1 VSVTIRAPLQ
11 LVPFAVGESAR
22 ERKSS
27 SRFSNDGEPA
37 RIPSITRNCSR
48 AANGRRSTDGSR
60 GREREREREQGGRA
74 AREGAENRDSDINDS
89 RIEHFE
95 LVISRLCSWAKI
107 LRNAF

>member
-1 VSVTIRAPLQ
+1 MMANLP
-11 LVPFAVGESAR
+11 G
-22 ERKSS
+22 
-27 SRFSNDGEPA
+27 SRP
-37 RIPSITRNCSR
+37 SR
-48 AANGRRSTDGSR
+48 AIARVQQTEEDRQTDR
-60 GREREREREQGGRA
+60 EEEREREREQGGRA